1 MRFNSPQI
9 LDSDEEKAAAE
20 SSSVMASAMAAA
32 ITMTITP
39 QPPPAPDPP
48 EFLRVLCENAN
59 RLEPVIRAAA
69 LYRGIDTLCEVVDL
83 CESDED
89 VEMFSLDFSV
99 PANVDGNGSNSNDAA
114 TLTEDDNVPITRIF
128 PSNLRTYQRSTSGA
142 ANSSSAPVSTSATV
156 TATYTMPRIVNSYSC
171 RRDSLHLVSTTQSP
185 LQLVDQCVQTAE
197 EEEEEHQREEERQ
210 RQQQQ
215 QFSFDDDATST
226 NINYSNDRLS
236 ANTTTSIATEL
247 LHAGSSTHYHNH
259 HCHQPS
265 SRNSNSSE
273 TSQKKQVTFSSSS
286 EYLGDTSSSL
296 RFPKSHKVIKSS
308 IKRQRNIKNISITTA
323 TSSNDRIESLK
334 WIGRKRE
341 LNKNTPI
348 LWKNKNFN

>member
-1 MRFNSPQI
+1 MRFNSSQI
-9 LDSDEEKAAAE
+9 LDSDEEKATAE
-20 SSSVMASAMAAA
+20 SSSIMANAMAAA

-69 LYRGIDTLCEVVDL
+69 LYRGIDTMCEVVDL

-114 TLTEDDNVPITRIF
+114 TLAEDDNVPITRIF

-142 ANSSSAPVSTSATV
+142 ANSSAPVSTSATV

-197 EEEEEHQREEERQ
+197 EEDEQQ
-210 RQQQQ
+210 RQQLQQ
-215 QFSFDDDATST
+215 QFSYDDDATST
-226 NINYSNDRLS
+226 NILYTNVRLS
-236 ANTTTSIATEL
+236 ANTTNSTANEL
-247 LHAGSSTHYHNH
+247 LHAGSNTHYHNH

-286 EYLGDTSSSL
+286 EYLGDTSNGL
-296 RFPKSHKVIKSS
+296 RFTKSHKIMKSS
-308 IKRQRNIKNISITTA
+308 IKRHRNIKNATP

-341 LNKNTPI
+341 LKIQN
-348 LWKNKNFN
+348 

>member
-1 MRFNSPQI
+1 MHVYSSQI

-48 EFLRVLCENAN
+48 EFLKVLCENAN

-69 LYRGIDTLCEVVDL
+69 LYRGIDTMCEVVDL

-99 PANVDGNGSNSNDAA
+99 PANVDGIGSNSNDAP
-114 TLTEDDNVPITRIF
+114 TLPDDDNAPITRIF

-142 ANSSSAPVSTSATV
+142 ANSSATVSTSPTV

-171 RRDSLHLVSTTQSP
+171 RRDSLHLVSTTQTPTPTP

-197 EEEEEHQREEERQ
+197 EEQEEHELDAEQQ
-210 RQQQQ
+210 RQ
-215 QFSFDDDATST
+215 FSYEDDATST
-226 NINYSNDRLS
+226 NRLYSNVRLS
-236 ANTTTSIATEL
+236 ANTTTTSTTTEL
-247 LHAGSSTHYHNH
+247 LHAGSAHTHYHNHHNH

-273 TSQKKQVTFSSSS
+273 ASHRKQVTFSSSS
-286 EYLGDTSSSL
+286 EYLGEPSSSL
-296 RFPKSHKVIKSS
+296 RFTKTLKVIKPS
-308 IKRQRNIKNISITTA
+308 IKRHRNIKNISTTTP
-323 TSSNDRIESLK
+323 TSSNERIESLK
-334 WIGRKRE
+334 WIGRNSE
-341 LNKNTPI
+341 LKKKISN
-348 LWKNKNFN
+348 

>member
-1 MRFNSPQI
+1 MRFNSSQI

-20 SSSVMASAMAAA
+20 SSSIMASAMAAA

-197 EEEEEHQREEERQ
+197 EEEEQ

-215 QFSFDDDATST
+215 QFSYDDDATST
-226 NINYSNDRLS
+226 NINYTNDRLS
-236 ANTTTSIATEL
+236 ANTTTSTATEL
-247 LHAGSSTHYHNH
+247 LHAGPNIHYHNH

-296 RFPKSHKVIKSS
+296 RFTKSHKVIKSS

-334 WIGRKRE
+334 LIGRKRE
-341 LNKNTPI
+341 LNINPLITTIKLFVYYRT
-348 LWKNKNFN
+348 FGR